1 MLVDD
6 TQFPTVRM
14 YYNRTDDR
22 GDEVSF
28 QIFDDLLG
36 RQKPFILI
44 GVGAE
49 AEHVHSNEERK
60 RLTLWMKRNREALHT
75 YVRAM
80 VYVEPSPAKRFLAKT
95 SAPIFQKFWGYPILV
110 SASEA
115 EAEGIAARLL
125 AGEQPAQIEAE
136 QPDA

>member
-6 TQFPTVRM
+6 TQFPIVRM
-14 YYNRTDDR
+14 HYNRADDR

-28 QIFDDLLG
+28 QIFEDLLE
-36 RQKPFILI
+36 RQQLFVLI
-44 GVGAE
+44 GLGAE
-49 AEHVHSNEERK
+49 AEKAQSNEERK
-60 RLTLWMKRNREALHT
+60 RLTLWMKRNRQALHI

-80 VYVEPSPAKRFLAKT
+80 VYVEPNPAKRFLAHT

-110 SASEA
+110 AASEA
-115 EAEGIAARLL
+115 EAEGVAARLL

-136 QPDA
+136 

>member
-1 MLVDD
+1 MLIDD
-6 TQFPTVRM
+6 AQFPIVFM
-14 YYNRTDDR
+14 HYNRADDR

-28 QIFDDLLG
+28 RIFEDLLA
-36 RQKPFILI
+36 RKQPFVLV
-44 GVGAE
+44 GLGAE
-49 AEHVHSNEERK
+49 AEQVQSNEERK
-60 RLTLWMKRNREALHT
+60 RLTLWMKRNRDALHA
-75 YVRAM
+75 YVWAM

-115 EAEGIAARLL
+115 EAEGIAVRLL
-125 AGEQPAQIEAE
+125 AGEQAAQIEAE

>member
-6 TQFPTVRM
+6 TQFPIVRM
-14 YYNRTDDR
+14 HYNSVDDR
-22 GDEVSF
+22 GDEASF
-28 QIFDDLLG
+28 QIFEDLLE
-36 RQKPFILI
+36 RKQRFVLI
-44 GVGAE
+44 GLGAE
-49 AEHVHSNEERK
+49 ADHVHSNEERK

-95 SAPIFQKFWGYPILV
+95 SAPVFQKFWGYPILV

>member
-6 TQFPTVRM
+6 TQFPIVRM
-14 YYNRTDDR
+14 HYNRTDDR

-28 QIFDDLLG
+28 QIFEDLLG
-36 RQKPFILI
+36 RNQIFVLV
-44 GVGAE
+44 GLGAE
-49 AEHVHSNEERK
+49 ADQVQSNEERK

-115 EAEGIAARLL
+115 EAEAIAVRLL
-125 AGEQPAQIEAE
+125 AGEQAAQIEAE
-136 QPDA
+136 QTDA

>member
-1 MLVDD
+1 MLIDD
-6 TQFPTVRM
+6 AQFPLVHM
-14 YYNRTDDR
+14 HYNRADAR

-28 QIFDDLLG
+28 QLFEDLLG
-36 RQKPFILI
+36 RGKPFVLI
-44 GVGAE
+44 GLGAA
-49 AEHVHSNEERK
+49 AEQVQSNEERK
-60 RLTLWMKRNREALHT
+60 QLTMWMKRNRKALNK
-75 YVRAM
+75 YVLAM

-110 SASEA
+110 SASEG

-136 QPDA
+136 RPDA

>member
-1 MLVDD
+1 MLIDD
-6 TQFPTVRM
+6 TQFPIVRM
-14 YYNRTDDR
+14 HYNRADDR

-28 QIFDDLLG
+28 RIFEDLLARKKSFVLVG
-36 RQKPFILI
+36 L
-44 GVGAE
+44 GAE
-49 AEHVHSNEERK
+49 AEQVQSNEERK
-60 RLTLWMKRNREALHT
+60 QLTLWMKRNREALHA

-125 AGEQPAQIEAE
+125 AGEQAAQIEAE

>member
-6 TQFPTVRM
+6 THFPLVRM
-14 YYNRTDDR
+14 HYNRDDDR

-28 QIFDDLLG
+28 QLFEDLLE
-36 RQKPFILI
+36 RKRSFVLI
-44 GVGAE
+44 GLGAE
-49 AEHVHSNEERK
+49 TEHVHSNEERK

-75 YVRAM
+75 HVRAM
-80 VYVEPSPAKRFLAKT
+80 VYVEPSPAKRFLVKT
-95 SAPIFQKFWGYPILV
+95 SAPVFQKFWGYPILV

-125 AGEQPAQIEAE
+125 AGEQPAHIEAA

>member
-6 TQFPTVRM
+6 TQFPIVRM
-14 YYNRTDDR
+14 HYNRADER

-28 QIFDDLLG
+28 QIFEDLLE
-36 RQKPFILI
+36 RKQIFVLI
-44 GVGAE
+44 GLGAE
-49 AEHVHSNEERK
+49 AEQVQSNEERK

-115 EAEGIAARLL
+115 EGEDIAARLL
-125 AGEQPAQIEAE
+125 AGEQAAQIEAE
-136 QPDA
+136 QASA

>member
-6 TQFPTVRM
+6 TQFPIVRM
-14 YYNRTDDR
+14 HYNRTDDR

-28 QIFDDLLG
+28 QIFEDLLG
-36 RQKPFILI
+36 RNQIFVLV
-44 GVGAE
+44 GLGAE
-49 AEHVHSNEERK
+49 ADQVQSNEERK

-80 VYVEPSPAKRFLAKT
+80 VYVEPSPAKRFLAKA

-115 EAEGIAARLL
+115 EAEAIAVRLL
-125 AGEQPAQIEAE
+125 AGEQAAQIEAE
-136 QPDA
+136 QTDA

>member
-6 TQFPTVRM
+6 TKFPIVRM
-14 YYNRTDDR
+14 HYNRADDR

-28 QIFDDLLG
+28 QIFEDLLA
-36 RQKPFILI
+36 RKRPFVLI
-44 GVGAE
+44 GLGAE
-49 AEHVHSNEERK
+49 PDQVQSTEERK
-60 RLTLWMKRNREALHT
+60 RLTLWMKRNRQALHT
-75 YVRAM
+75 HVRAM

-95 SAPIFQKFWGYPILV
+95 SAPIFQKLWGYPILV

-125 AGEQPAQIEAE
+125 AGEQASQIEAE
-136 QPDA
+136 QVDA